1 MARPISEQELQLKKR
16 ARRRL
21 VGAIVLVTAVAVV
34 LPMVL
39 DSEPKPVSS
48 NVEINIPSPDSGDFK
63 PKGTAPGPNSAAGGD
78 TAEQNTEAASAPTD
92 SPPATSAAP
101 QAPAKPAVTE
111 SSSVIVPR
119 MDGQG
124 IPSLP
129 SGERKQAS
137 SPQALAEAPKPPP
150 AVSEQPTAAPAPEK
164 SKPAP
169 VTDKSKTTAAANDVK
184 PQPTNENTNEQAS
197 ATAKASAEN
206 PKPKGPT
213 ENAKAKAPTEH
224 AKAAAPAES
233 PRHAAEPA
241 KAPGAYVVQVAAL
254 SDAAKAKQLQKQMS
268 GVGVETY
275 TEVVSTKTGDV
286 TRVRAGPFATRE
298 AAEKARAQLKKAGL
312 DGHVVPK

>member
-48 NVEINIPSPDSGDFK
+48 NVAINIPSPDSGDFK
-63 PKGTAPGPNSAAGGD
+63 PKGAAPGPGSAARGE

-124 IPSLP
+124 IPSPP

-164 SKPAP
+164 SKAAP

>member
-48 NVEINIPSPDSGDFK
+48 NVAINIPSPDSGDFK
-63 PKGTAPGPNSAAGGD
+63 PKGAAPGPGSAARGE

-164 SKPAP
+164 SKAAP

-241 KAPGAYVVQVAAL
+241 KATGAYVVQVAAL

>member
-78 TAEQNTEAASAPTD
+78 TAEQNTGAAAPTD

-101 QAPAKPAVTE
+101 QAPAKPAGTE
-111 SSSVIVPR
+111 SSSAIVPR

-169 VTDKSKTTAAANDVK
+169 VADKSKTTAAANDVK
-184 PQPTNENTNEQAS
+184 PQATNENTNAQAS
-197 ATAKASAEN
+197 ATAKAPAEN
-206 PKPKGPT
+206 PKPKGPA
-213 ENAKAKAPTEH
+213 ENAKAK
-224 AKAAAPAES
+224 APAES
-233 PRHAAEPA
+233 PRHAAAEPA
-241 KAPGAYVVQVAAL
+241 KAPSAYVVQVAAL
-254 SDAAKAKQLQKQMS
+254 SDATKAKQLQKQMS
-268 GVGVETY
+268 GVGVKTY

>member
-1 MARPISEQELQLKKR
+1 
-16 ARRRL
+16 
-21 VGAIVLVTAVAVV
+21 
-34 LPMVL
+34 
-39 DSEPKPVSS
+39 
-48 NVEINIPSPDSGDFK
+48 
-63 PKGTAPGPNSAAGGD
+63 
-78 TAEQNTEAASAPTD
+78 
-92 SPPATSAAP
+92 
-101 QAPAKPAVTE
+101 
-111 SSSVIVPR
+111 
-119 MDGQG
+119 
-124 IPSLP
+124 
-129 SGERKQAS
+129 
-137 SPQALAEAPKPPP
+137 
-150 AVSEQPTAAPAPEK
+150 VSEQPTAAPAPEK
-164 SKPAP
+164 SKAAP